1 MCGILAYKAVISRS
15 ISDEK
20 PSYARVMARSDSTS
34 LTLKK
39 KKKNRGWF
47 LFVLFFVLLDS
58 HMLTRLDTVRVYVCS
73 RFTGLSCA
81 LPTAIQTHAFR
92 LRGLLRLLATVS
104 LIRMTDS
111 KSVKVT
117 DWLIQG

>member
-39 KKKNRGWF
+39 KKNRVWF

-81 LPTAIQTHAFR
+81 LSTAIQTHAFR
-92 LRGLLRLLATVS
+92 LRGLLRL
-104 LIRMTDS
+104 
-111 KSVKVT
+111 
-117 DWLIQG
+117 